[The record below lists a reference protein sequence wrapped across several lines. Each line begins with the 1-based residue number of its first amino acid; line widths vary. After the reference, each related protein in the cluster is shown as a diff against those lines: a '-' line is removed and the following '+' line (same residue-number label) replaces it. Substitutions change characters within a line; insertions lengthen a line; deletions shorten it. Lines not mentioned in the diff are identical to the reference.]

1 MSPQAVLRV
10 RAAAAPV
17 YAGDDELGGAGLI
30 RVRHQPCVGPT
41 HISLQLSMIQ
51 QDLLLIDDGRRILRA
66 VRPHEGE
73 SGAVLVGGATGPGAQ
88 SLGSALPSLRTLGA
102 LVVLG
107 RCDTLV
113 TLPRFCQPLL
123 FLHDL
128 PIALVA
134 SRFPALPVASVFIAR
149 CVAFLPLLRI
159 LRVVAEPLGPQ
170 HLPTVDVRVFPM
182 GTTLEKL
189 SVVPFLS
196 KVTGVLA
203 MMCPRILDLSPW
215 TPEHDIAGAD
225 VVG

>member
-1 MSPQAVLRV
+1 
-10 RAAAAPV
+10 
-17 YAGDDELGGAGLI
+17 
-30 RVRHQPCVGPT
+30 
-41 HISLQLSMIQ
+41 
-51 QDLLLIDDGRRILRA
+51 
-66 VRPHEGE
+66 
-73 SGAVLVGGATGPGAQ
+73 
-88 SLGSALPSLRTLGA
+88 
-102 LVVLG
+102 
-107 RCDTLV
+107 V

-215 TPEHDIAGAD
+215 NPNMTSQEPM
-225 VVG
+225 

>member
-1 MSPQAVLRV
+1 MRARKRSRGS
-10 RAAAAPV
+10 RAAVASV

-41 HISLQLSMIQ
+41 HISLQLSMMQ
-51 QDLLLIDDGRRILRA
+51 QDLLPIDDGRRILRA

-134 SRFPALPVASVFIAR
+134 SRFPALPVASVLIAR

-159 LRVVAEPLGPQ
+159 LRVVAEPQDCSICRL
-170 HLPTVDVRVFPM
+170 LTSAFFL
-182 GTTLEKL
+182 TTPEKL
-189 SVVPFLS
+189 SVVPSLS
-196 KVTGVLA
+196 TVTSVLA
-203 MMCPRILDLSPW
+203 MM
-215 TPEHDIAGAD
+215 
-225 VVG
+225 